1 MKLPYTNFIKLKIIR
16 LQELNA
22 IVHDVAEVYLW
33 LNIKTD
39 IHVENV
45 DIPNL
50 NIKTFQRKLIRNL
63 RLELRNFLFR
73 SLEYALLEG

>member
-16 LQELNA
+16 FQELNA

-33 LNIKTD
+33 LNIKID

-45 DIPNL
+45 DTPNL
-50 NIKTFQRKLIRNL
+50 NIKTFQRKLIRKL
-63 RLELRNFLFR
+63 RLELRNFLFH

>member
-45 DIPNL
+45 DTPNL

-63 RLELRNFLFR
+63 RLELRNFLFH

>member
-16 LQELNA
+16 FQELNA

-45 DIPNL
+45 DTPNL

-63 RLELRNFLFR
+63 RLELRNFLFH

>member
-16 LQELNA
+16 FQELNA

-45 DIPNL
+45 DTPNL
-50 NIKTFQRKLIRNL
+50 NIKTFQRKLIRNF
-63 RLELRNFLFR
+63 RLELRNFLFH

>member
-1 MKLPYTNFIKLKIIR
+1 LPYTNFIKLKIIR

-39 IHVENV
+39 IHAENV
-45 DIPNL
+45 DTPNL
-50 NIKTFQRKLIRNL
+50 NIKIFQRKLIRNL
-63 RLELRNFLFR
+63 RLELRNFLFH

>member
-16 LQELNA
+16 FQELNA

-45 DIPNL
+45 DTPNL

-63 RLELRNFLFR
+63 RLELRIFLFH

>member
-1 MKLPYTNFIKLKIIR
+1 VKLPYTNFIKLKIIR

-39 IHVENV
+39 THVENV
-45 DIPNL
+45 DTPNL

>member
-16 LQELNA
+16 FQELNA

-33 LNIKTD
+33 LNIKID

-45 DIPNL
+45 DTPNL

-63 RLELRNFLFR
+63 RLELRNFLFH

>member
-1 MKLPYTNFIKLKIIR
+1 
-16 LQELNA
+16 
-22 IVHDVAEVYLW
+22 
-33 LNIKTD
+33 
-39 IHVENV
+39 VENV
-45 DIPNL
+45 DTPNL

>member
-1 MKLPYTNFIKLKIIR
+1 VKLPYTNFIKLKIIR
-16 LQELNA
+16 FQELNA

-45 DIPNL
+45 DTPNL

-63 RLELRNFLFR
+63 RLELRIFLFH

>member
-1 MKLPYTNFIKLKIIR
+1 VKLPYTNFIKLKIIR
-16 LQELNA
+16 FQELNA

-45 DIPNL
+45 DTPNL

-63 RLELRNFLFR
+63 RLELRNFLFH